1 VALSCWPEEGR
12 RLTVMMAIDRAKQVV
27 LGAAG
32 VALVVAAGCVTQPM
46 VNEDEGQILAVR
58 RQIGALEKRFGR
70 LRGEIRRLEA
80 EVGSKAAE
88 ERRARFAS
96 DLARWGLTV
105 TSRGPELVVT
115 VASTVLFDPGE
126 VSVREVAREPLEALA
141 KAIGVRYPKRLV
153 RIEGHTDNSP
163 PKRVARA
170 YPTNWELSAA
180 RALAVVSFLVEKGKI
195 PRGKVFAAAY
205 GQHRPV
211 GSNDTPEGRD
221 SNRRVDIVVMPPVGI
236 ETVATADLGK

>member
-1 VALSCWPEEGR
+1 MLIAV
-12 RLTVMMAIDRAKQVV
+12 
-27 LGAAG
+27 
-32 VALVVAAGCVTQPM
+32 AGCVSQPM
-46 VNEDEGQILAVR
+46 ATRDEGEILAVR

-70 LRGEIRRLEA
+70 LRGEIRRLEV

-96 DLARWGLTV
+96 DLARWGLRV

-126 VSVREVAREPLEALA
+126 VSVRKGAQEPLAALS
-141 KAIGVRYPKRLV
+141 KAIGVRYPNRLV

-163 PKRVARA
+163 PKRVVRA

-180 RALAVVSFLVEKGKI
+180 RALAVASFLVEKGEL
-195 PRGKVFAAAY
+195 PRERVFAAAY

-211 GSNDTPEGRD
+211 GSNEAAEGRD
-221 SNRRVDIVVMPPVGI
+221 ANRRVDIVIMPPVGI
-236 ETVATADLGK
+236 ETVTTAELVR

>member
-1 VALSCWPEEGR
+1 MVA
-12 RLTVMMAIDRAKQVV
+12 TDRTKQA
-27 LGAAG
+27 LFGAVG
-32 VALVVAAGCVTQPM
+32 VALLAVAGCVTQPM
-46 VNEDEGQILAVR
+46 VNQGEGEILAVR

-70 LRGEIRRLEA
+70 LRGEIRRLEV

-96 DLARWGLTV
+96 DLARWGLRV

-126 VSVREVAREPLEALA
+126 VSVRKGAQEQLAALS

-163 PKRVARA
+163 PKRVVRA

-180 RALAVVSFLVEKGKI
+180 RALAVAGFMVEKGRL
-195 PRGKVFAAAY
+195 PRERVFAAAY

-211 GSNDTPEGRD
+211 GSNETADGRD
-221 SNRRVDIVVMPPVGI
+221 SNRRVDIVIMPPVGI
-236 ETVATADLGK
+236 ETVTTAELVK